1 MLIVGISL
9 VLIVSIIVKIF
20 DDEIRLNMLYKRL
33 VILGMLLGFILIIVS
48 IVNLIL

>member
-20 DDEIRLNMLYKRL
+20 DDEIRPNMLYKRL
-33 VILGMLLGFILIIVS
+33 VISGMLLGFILIIVS
-48 IVNLIL
+48 IINLIL

>member
-1 MLIVGISL
+1 MLIIGISL

-20 DDEIRLNMLYKRL
+20 DDEIRPNMLYKRL
-33 VILGMLLGFILIIVS
+33 IILGMLLGFTLIIIS